1 MLGEGV
7 LDQDLLESID
17 LFAQR
22 DFLDSGARPN
32 ADGIIE

>member
-7 LDQDLLESID
+7 LDEDLLESID

-22 DFLDSGARPN
+22 DFVDSGAT
-32 ADGIIE
+32 EC